1 MVSPLRL
8 QDFKVNIEKSLI
20 KLFTPEKKM
29 FKIQKEIPYDKEE
42 SKKVMMRLME
52 ITKNPTT
59 EDNRYFY
66 VQRNL
71 LSEQH

>member
-1 MVSPLRL
+1 
-8 QDFKVNIEKSLI
+8 
-20 KLFTPEKKM
+20 M